1 MPYSYLILQVFNF
14 VFSPSFFLGGDR
26 ITEQNIAKNQKQYPI
41 TFVTQLKV
49 VTVVQESVCYGFL
62 WRTTKISRKE
72 QRVMI
77 EKTEDTT
84 TS

>member
-49 VTVVQESVCYGFL
+49 VTVVQESVCDGVL
-62 WRTTKISRKE
+62 WRSHELQRFPGKSRAL
-72 QRVMI
+72 
-77 EKTEDTT
+77 
-84 TS
+84 